1 MHYVYGV
8 INLLALGWEEEMLI
22 FSLYCD
28 NGSFS
33 LIQVSN
39 VSFRATLVKKFRL
52 FSRIRPFSAES
63 AKISEVISSISWDR
77 T

>member
-8 INLLALGWEEEMLI
+8 INLLVLGWEEEMLI

-39 VSFRATLVKKFRL
+39 VSFRATLVKKIRL
-52 FSRIRPFSAES
+52 FGRNPPD
-63 AKISEVISSISWDR
+63 SEK
-77 T
+77 